1 MKISRIAII
10 AVAPV
15 ILSVVLL
22 TPASAAPIG
31 HVSKGNLQKICNAT
45 PGGLFQSNIG
55 GHGKG
60 SYGCSNL
67 DNGNEV
73 ICSGKGSCQSYSSS
87 VRAPKRISGT
97 KGITTFLHAPKAR

>member
-15 ILSVVLL
+15 ILSVVPL

-31 HVSKGNLQKICNAT
+31 HVSKGNLQKICNAS
-45 PGGLFQSNIG
+45 GGLFQSNIG

-73 ICSGKGSCQSYSSS
+73 ICSGKGNCQGYSSS

-97 KGITTFLHAPKAR
+97 KGIMTFLHAPKAR